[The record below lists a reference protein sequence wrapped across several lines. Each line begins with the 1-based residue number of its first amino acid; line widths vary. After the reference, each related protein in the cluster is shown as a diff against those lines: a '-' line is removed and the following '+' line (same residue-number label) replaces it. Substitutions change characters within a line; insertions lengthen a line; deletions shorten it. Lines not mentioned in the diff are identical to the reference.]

1 MGRFQWRRVADYFNA
16 VCPSV
21 EQHAYE
27 LECQRELMQSPRS
40 MATAQSM
47 KDQGIQPGTL
57 IETEDGRPVPITRE
71 SIRAVALA
79 AVTRGVWQAD
89 SLCTAIPPRCFRTRT
104 PTHTRSRTD
113 THQHTC
119 ALTT

>member
-57 IETEDGRPVPITRE
+57 IETEDGRRSCPIGR
-71 SIRAVALA
+71 
-79 AVTRGVWQAD
+79 
-89 SLCTAIPPRCFRTRT
+89 
-104 PTHTRSRTD
+104 
-113 THQHTC
+113 
-119 ALTT
+119 